1 MILVTGATGFLGHNL
16 VNYLVA
22 SGYPVR
28 ALVRPTSDARY
39 LRGLGVEIVLGDVRD
54 SESVHRAVQGC
65 QYVVHGAGLFRF
77 WGRREAFE
85 QTNVQGAANLL
96 EATLRHRVEKVVHVS
111 TVAVVGQPARGVV
124 IDERT
129 PCQPVDA
136 YQRSKRDAE
145 NLILMFHQSTRL
157 PVVILRP
164 GAFYGPWGH
173 YAFNRLFFEDPLRGL
188 RIQVHRGLRYTF
200 PVFVPDVAAAILA
213 ALKHGRPGE
222 VYNVSGESLMHREAD
237 AIVSRLAGIP
247 SWRLDVPAGLM
258 LTLAR
263 AWTQLAERTGREPY
277 YPINLASYV
286 FNDWR
291 VSSAKAEAE
300 LGFVATPFE
309 EGARETLEWY
319 WEIGMFR
326 RRPIVLP
333 RPPETPAEADAAGT
347 KPAPVYGTASHKE

>member
-16 VNYLVA
+16 VNYLVT

-28 ALVRPTSDARY
+28 ALVRPTSDAKY
-39 LRGLGVEIVLGDVRD
+39 LRKLGVEIVLGDIRD
-54 SESVHRAVQGC
+54 ADSVHRAVQGC

-85 QTNVQGAANLL
+85 QTNVQGAANVL
-96 EATLRHRVEKVVHVS
+96 EATLRHKVEKIVHIS
-111 TVAVVGQPARGVV
+111 TIAVVGQPAPGAV

-129 PCQPVDA
+129 PCQPADA

-145 NLILMFHQSTRL
+145 NLILMFHRSTHL
-157 PVVILRP
+157 PVVVLRP

-200 PVFVPDVAAAILA
+200 PVFVPDVATATLA

-222 VYNVSGESLMHREAD
+222 IYNVSGESITHHEAN
-237 AIVSRLAGIP
+237 AVVSRLAGISPWRFNVP
-247 SWRLDVPAGLM
+247 SGLM
-258 LTLAR
+258 VTLAQS
-263 AWTQLAERTGREPY
+263 WTQLAERTGREPY
-277 YPINLASYV
+277 YPISLAGYV

-300 LGFVATPFE
+300 LDFVATPFE

-326 RRPIVLP
+326 RRPMFSPHPV
-333 RPPETPAEADAAGT
+333 EAPAGEPSPAFEAGPS
-347 KPAPVYGTASHKE
+347 KK